1 MSTKTR
7 TAATR
12 KTPAVTVWPT
22 LPVADLM
29 THAAAPVLSAD
40 DPLVEAVTADGITE
54 PLYVATLGDGTYR
67 VVDGLRRLAA
77 AAAAALETVPVTY
90 RPVIRV
96 DALTRHPGN
105 VRREL
110 SLTREFR
117 SSIRENGVRTAV
129 LVRRTGTVL
138 EVVDG
143 HRRLRGAIAE
153 GLTHIPYTYD
163 EVSDSGAFVD
173 MVTTA
178 VHRESLTDVEQ
189 ASALFQAAELGASTR
204 QLAAAAGRTQKD
216 TKVLVKVGGS
226 KAATAAASTG
236 LTLTDLARLA
246 DLEEVAPDLAEQV
259 EAAMAKDPNGR
270 HAWRITDAVYTAERR
285 QECAAHRAQLEKEG
299 AQFRTPGELS
309 ERAVPVR
316 EIKGMAHQEDKHAEC
331 KGDVWV
337 LESPDSGAYTR
348 YCASAVLYG
357 HEIRGEAKKIPTG
370 ERKRIIAG
378 NAHWDASVTVRQEWL
393 AQFLG
398 RKTHPRAAA
407 DIMLR
412 VATEAV
418 LGADDIMQTKQ
429 SHPRRDKVLGLL
441 LGMTEQQSTHANI
454 TKRAA
459 NVRRAP
465 AHLFATVAAC
475 YELHVPRSAWRTDD
489 HHGGAG
495 VRRDTARYLGWLQE
509 LGYQPTPIETAVI
522 TGAAY
527 DPAAQTVTVEDT
539 TGALDD

>member
-1 MSTKTR
+1 MSTTTR
-7 TAATR
+7 TAAKTR
-12 KTPAVTVWPT
+12 KAAVTVWPT

-29 THAAAPVLSAD
+29 AHAAAPVLSTD
-40 DPLVEAVTADGITE
+40 DPLVKAITADGITD

-77 AAAAALETVPVTY
+77 AAAAALESVPVTY

-96 DALTRHPGN
+96 DALTKHPGN
-105 VRREL
+105 VRRDL
-110 SLTREFR
+110 SLTKEFR
-117 SSIRENGVRTAV
+117 TSIRETGVRTAV
-129 LVRRTGTVL
+129 LVRRNGAVL

-143 HRRLRGAIAE
+143 HRRLRGAVAE

-163 EVSDSGAFVD
+163 EVTDSGAFVD

-178 VHRESLTDVEQ
+178 VHRESLTDAEQ
-189 ASALFQAAELGASTR
+189 ASALFQAAELGASTK

-216 TKVLVKVGGS
+216 TKTLVKVGGS
-226 KAATAAASTG
+226 KAARAAAATG

-246 DLEEVAPDLAEQV
+246 DLEETAPDLAEKV
-259 EAAMAKDPNGR
+259 EAAMAKDPEGR
-270 HAWRITDAVYTAERR
+270 HAWLITDAVYTAERR
-285 QECAAHRAQLEKEG
+285 QECAAHRAQLEAEG
-299 AQFRTPGELS
+299 VQFRTLGELS
-309 ERAVPVR
+309 EKALPVHQ
-316 EIKGMAHQEDKHAEC
+316 IKGMAYQEDQHADC

-337 LESPDSGAYTR
+337 LESPDSSSYTR
-348 YCASAVLYG
+348 YCASVALYG
-357 HEIRGEAKKIPTG
+357 HEIRGEGKKITTA

-393 AQFLG
+393 AGFLG
-398 RKTHPRAAA
+398 RKTHARAAA

-412 VATEAV
+412 ITAQAL

-429 SHPRRDKVLGLL
+429 SHPRRDKVLGVL
-441 LGMTEQQSTHANI
+441 LGIEQTTHANI

-465 AHLFATVAAC
+465 GNLFATVAAC
-475 YELHVPRSAWRTDD
+475 YELHVPRTAWRTDGE
-489 HHGGAG
+489 HARAG
-495 VRRDTARYLGWLQE
+495 VRRDATRYLGWLQE

-522 TGAAY
+522 TGADY
-527 DPAAQTVTVEDT
+527 DPAAQTATAEDT
-539 TGALDD
+539 TGTLDG